1 MKRPVH
7 RLCDTLWFSLSTTCA
22 GLSSPT
28 LQVSLL
34 ELSDGKHHGIGQL
47 GGQDSVAGAQLEVV
61 RGGVRRWRV
70 MRDFEEEKKTSR
82 TSAEGVQ
89 RDRSRCFHR
98 SRRVLSLLSHLI
110 DDFCKLLQGGA
121 HHLIVAPKRKTLQ
134 WQFKGQKL
142 LKYAQCD
149 IQNVLLNSK

>member
-28 LQVSLL
+28 PQVSLL

-70 MRDFEEEKKTSR
+70 RRDFEEEKKLAGHRLRDCSVTAAAVSIDRGVSFLCSLTSSMTFANCCR
-82 TSAEGVQ
+82 VELITSSSPPRGK
-89 RDRSRCFHR
+89 RCNG
-98 SRRVLSLLSHLI
+98 SLKVKN
-110 DDFCKLLQGGA
+110 C
-121 HHLIVAPKRKTLQ
+121 
-134 WQFKGQKL
+134 
-142 LKYAQCD
+142 
-149 IQNVLLNSK
+149 